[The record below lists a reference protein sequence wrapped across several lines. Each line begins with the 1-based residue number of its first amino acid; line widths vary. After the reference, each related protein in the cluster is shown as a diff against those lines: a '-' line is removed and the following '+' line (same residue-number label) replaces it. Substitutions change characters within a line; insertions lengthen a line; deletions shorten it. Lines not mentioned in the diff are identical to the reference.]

1 VNELRTELRGQLV
14 VSDDPEARTEPR
26 EVWNAMHVDRPAI
39 TARCAGT
46 ADVVDAVNFARERGL
61 LVAGRWCPIA
71 HSRQLSCSRTPQQRC
86 LRAAEQLCC
95 GVRELEGT
103 DCHVWTTSGQ
113 PEFPIGGHNA
123 RSIR

>member
-1 VNELRTELRGQLV
+1 MTVTVVKRDGSQDHLSDDAVNELRTKLRGQLV

-46 ADVVDAVNFARERGL
+46 ADVVDVVNFARERGL

-71 HSRQLSCSRTPQQRC
+71 HSRQPSCSRTTQQRC
-86 LRAAEQLCC
+86 FTGC
-95 GVRELEGT
+95 
-103 DCHVWTTSGQ
+103 
-113 PEFPIGGHNA
+113 
-123 RSIR
+123 